1 MINSEEHTT
10 IKPDLHKSEH
20 VKSEVHKSEHV
31 KSEHPVVYYNQDN
44 SIIINFNQEDYSFK
58 VFNINKTFLGSFS
71 NKDFLK
77 FITQKV
83 CPTFFL
89 NVGSDSAFP
98 LIKKYICDVIFVDDT
113 YKIKLLNY
121 LESPFMANIEMIIK
135 LYQGIIQLNDIV
147 KIEIEKISDQITKK
161 QIIKILKQLAYVF
174 LNYSLRLIAQ
184 ISSTIKNDQTK
195 TQLKDTL
202 LRQSVMIVYKLN
214 TFMRDELEEKTFTYK
229 LLQDDLIKIG
239 QLKLEMYRKINDL
252 DKRVTNQNTQ
262 LSELKNKF
270 DQIMS
275 GNVSHKSPDFN
286 LSDSD
291 AMSLETGSQQ
301 SQSDT
306 ANSSYMFNDSDCY
319 YTESGDTQGINYLS
333 PK

>member
-10 IKPDLHKSEH
+10 IKTDLHKSEH
-20 VKSEVHKSEHV
+20 LKSEVQKSEHL
-31 KSEHPVVYYNQDN
+31 KSEHPVVIYNQDN

-58 VFNINKTFLGSFS
+58 VFNINKMFLGSFS
-71 NKDFLK
+71 NKDFIK
-77 FITQKV
+77 FITNKV
-83 CPTFFL
+83 YPGFFL
-89 NVGSDSAFP
+89 NIGSDSSFP
-98 LIKKYICDVIFVDDT
+98 LIKKYICDVVFVDDT

-135 LYQGIIQLNDIV
+135 LYQGIVQLNDVV
-147 KIEIEKISDQITKK
+147 KIEIEKISDQIIKK

-195 TQLKDTL
+195 AQLKDTL

-252 DKRVTNQNTQ
+252 DKRVTEQNTQ
-262 LSELKNKF
+262 LSELKIKF
-270 DQIMS
+270 DQIML
-275 GNVSHKSPDFN
+275 GNNSHKSPE
-286 LSDSD
+286 SDKSNSD
-291 AMSLETGSQQ
+291 MISLETKSQQ
-301 SQSDT
+301 SELN
-306 ANSSYMFNDSDCY
+306 NSSYMFNDSDCY
-319 YTESGDTQGINYLS
+319 YTESGDAQGINYLS